1 MKTKHIVDGVQP
13 SEGAIHPKNRDE
25 LSIALSDVLDSDK
38 VVVPIGGA
46 TRLQIGA
53 KIPKYD
59 YALDLS
65 GICLLYTSDAADE

>member
-38 VVVPIGGA
+38 VVVQIGGQ
-46 TRLQIGA
+46 TRIQIGA
-53 KIPKYD
+53 KIPK
-59 YALDLS
+59 
-65 GICLLYTSDAADE
+65 

>member
-1 MKTKHIVDGVQP
+1 MKMKHLVDGLQP

-59 YALDLS
+59 YAMDLS
-65 GICLLYTSDAADE
+65 AKNQIVAHKSED